1 MTIGPELLRINDLSI
16 AFPLMQ
22 GRLQAVKS
30 ASLRV
35 LPGKVTALVGESGS
49 GKSVI
54 SQAIMGLQPAFAD
67 VRGQVLFADPGASKA
82 SAAPVD
88 LLKLPRDGRQ
98 LRAIRGS
105 RIGMIFQEPMTS
117 FSLLHTVGNQI
128 SEALRVHTTLSP
140 AARREECEEML
151 GLVGFSD
158 PRRVFDMYPFELSGG
173 MRQRAMIAMALIC
186 RPALLIADEPTTA
199 LDVTIQAQILKLL
212 RDLQEKMD
220 MAILLITHDL
230 GVVANIADEVVV
242 IYQGEIMESGP
253 VGPIFRAPKHP
264 YLKGLMAAVPHFDMP
279 KGERLKPLREIVVD
293 HQTLLGGLTAPVAE
307 TAVAA
312 EPVAASAQ
320 AAAVRPAD
328 VTAPREKA
336 GGFPEV
342 LLSVR
347 NLRKTF
353 QTRKQDWKVGRAAPQ
368 RPAVDNVSFDIRR
381 GECLGL
387 VGESGCGKTT
397 VSKILMRAV
406 TPDSGSVVFDDGA
419 GPIDVLAA
427 RGDDLQAL
435 RTRVQMVFQDP
446 VSSLSPRMSVGSILS
461 EPFDIHKRGTRAARK
476 DAVSALLKV
485 IGLDPSAARRYPHSF
500 SGGQRQRIGI
510 ARALALAPS
519 LIVCD
524 EPVSALDVSVQAQ
537 ILNLLKDLQK
547 DLGLTYL
554 FISHNLAVVDYMADR
569 VAVMWAGKIVEIA
582 PREVI
587 MRSPAHPYTR
597 SLLEAVPYPDLDR
610 PLNFARA
617 GESSTASSA
626 GWAPAFRDDGGG
638 RDLAPLDLGGGHF
651 VLARKSADLSEVQ
664 P

>member
-1 MTIGPELLRINDLSI
+1 MNLGQDLLRIEDLSI
-16 AFPLMQ
+16 SFPLIR
-22 GRLQAVKS
+22 GRMQAVKG

-35 LPGKVTALVGESGS
+35 SPGKVTALVGESGS

-54 SQAIMGLQPAFAD
+54 SQTILGLQSPLAEVSGKVIF
-67 VRGQVLFADPGASKA
+67 QDPLASG
-82 SAAPVD
+82 PQD
-88 LLKLPRDGRQ
+88 LLQLPHDGRR

-117 FSLLHTVGNQI
+117 FSVLHTIGNQI
-128 SEALRVHTTLSP
+128 SEVLQVHRNLS
-140 AARREECEEML
+140 AAERREKCEEML
-151 GLVGFSD
+151 KLVGFTD

-186 RPALLIADEPTTA
+186 GPALLIADEPTTA
-199 LDVTIQAQILKLL
+199 LDVTIQAQILRLL
-212 RDLQEKMD
+212 RDLQEMMN

-242 IYQGEIMESGP
+242 IYQGEIMEAGP
-253 VGPIFRAPKHP
+253 VGPIFRTPQHP
-264 YLKGLMAAVPHFDMP
+264 YLKGLMAAVPHFNMP
-279 KGERLKPLREIVVD
+279 AGERLKPLREIAVD
-293 HQTLLGGLTAPVAE
+293 HQTLLGKVAAQAPKVETAP
-307 TAVAA
+307 
-312 EPVAASAQ
+312 
-320 AAAVRPAD
+320 D
-328 VTAPREKA
+328 
-336 GGFPEV
+336 V

-353 QTRKQDWKVGRAAPQ
+353 QTRKQDWQIGSAAPQ
-368 RPAVDNVSFDIRR
+368 APAVDGVSFDIRR

-406 TPDSGSVVFDDGA
+406 TPDNGTVTFDEGR
-419 GPIDVLAA
+419 GPIDVLTAK
-427 RGDDLQAL
+427 GVDLQTL
-435 RTRVQMVFQDP
+435 RTRIQMVFQDP
-446 VSSLSPRMSVGSILS
+446 VSSLSPRMPVGAILR
-461 EPFDIHKRGTRAARK
+461 EPYDIHRRGSRASRAA
-476 DAVSALLKV
+476 AVAALLKV
-485 IGLDPSAARRYPHSF
+485 IGFEPEAGRRYPHSF

-519 LIVCD
+519 LIICD

-587 MRSPAHPYTR
+587 MRAPVHPYTR
-597 SLLEAVPYPDLDR
+597 SLLAAVPYPDLDR
-610 PLNFARA
+610 PLNFDAARETSA
-617 GESSTASSA
+617 ASSA
-626 GWAPAFRDDGGG
+626 NWARAFRSDGDAGA
-638 RDLAPLDLGGGHF
+638 LVPVDLGGGHL
-651 VLARKSADLSEVQ
+651 VLARQTADLRELQ
-664 P
+664 A